1 MAKHRTLLPLMGV
14 TDPLTHSSKCTR
26 VSCWLACF
34 SADTFIVDQR
44 MSTTVRLS
52 IRTPIAAVAKR
63 EKLKAK
69 KNRVEG
75 FIGPLVPSIRR
86 DRGRFYLYLCSIRMT
101 VPHIIKINTWVSSSA
116 IRDLWL
122 LTRISLLPVIYL
134 PR

>member
-26 VSCWLACF
+26 VSCSLACF
-34 SADTFIVDQR
+34 SVDTFIVDQR

-52 IRTPIAAVAKR
+52 IRIPIAAAAKR
-63 EKLKAK
+63 EKLKGK

-86 DRGRFYLYLCSIRMT
+86 DRGRFYLSLCSIRMS
-101 VPHIIKINTWVSSSA
+101 VPDIIKINTWVSSSA

-134 PR
+134 SR